1 MAITY
6 NTSIPYGVVFSFDA
20 LNTRCYSGSGT
31 TFTDL
36 VSGVSTNAVVTAP
49 ATLGL
54 VNGHLRF
61 VPGATTRTAYIP
73 WNSTLLSQLP
83 RGSEATISIWSYFE
97 DQGSID
103 HPMVGWETGSGWDG
117 LNGFVVGTGWG
128 TDGTRFAV
136 AGTNPGYSG
145 MQNSV
150 WIHWVVTFNSGFTNG
165 IKLYKNTS
173 VIVQGTAA
181 ATNTSI
187 GTANTLNFNIGAT
200 NSRGGNWG
208 GYLDIVQIW
217 DRALGSDEI
226 IQLFNAQRGRFGI

>member
-1 MAITY
+1 MSNNY
-6 NTSIPYGVVFSFDA
+6 GSNIPKGIVFNFDI
-20 LNTRCYSGSGT
+20 LNKRCYSGSGS
-31 TFTDL
+31 TFSDA
-36 VSGVSTNAVVTAP
+36 VSGTSATAVISGSS
-49 ATLGL
+49 TLGI

-73 WNSTLLSQLP
+73 FNSANLNLP

-103 HPMVGWETGSGWDG
+103 HPMVGWETGYSWDG

-136 AGTNPGYSG
+136 AGNNPGYSG
-145 MQNSV
+145 MENNK

-165 IKLYKNTS
+165 LKLYKNTS
-173 VIVQGTAA
+173 VIIQGTPAS
-181 ATNTSI
+181 TLTSI
-187 GTANTLNFNIGAT
+187 GTTNTLNFNIGAT

-208 GYLDIVQIW
+208 GYMDIIQIW
-217 DRALGSDEI
+217 DRCLGSSEI
-226 IQLFNAQRGRFGI
+226 ESLYNIQKNRFGL